1 MQQISETPLIKEKY
15 GESSKRSSTSLESK
29 SMLSLVKMFMK
40 LKAEG
45 FDIRPTRKDKVIENV
60 KMDRQVSFRIMQYK
74 KGYQLQMKKN
84 IFHFIFSGPS

>member
-1 MQQISETPLIKEKY
+1 MNHCLTQFTLFLILQQISETPLIKEKY

-40 LKAEG
+40 LKEEG

-60 KMDRQVSFRIMQYK
+60 KMDRQVSFQC
-74 KGYQLQMKKN
+74 N
-84 IFHFIFSGPS
+84 IRKDINCR